1 MTIIFLHEFGK
12 KCERLSRVTQY
23 EALVFDAR
31 EYQGNL
37 GDGMVTPDNI
47 DNFIM
52 DNFSGRYNNKS
63 FDHENLVEELKK
75 YDSTY
80 SNFFRNHIK
89 TNFNVKDLIDKYL
102 ESINIPKY
110 KFNIN

>member
-1 MTIIFLHEFGK
+1 
-12 KCERLSRVTQY
+12 
-23 EALVFDAR
+23 
-31 EYQGNL
+31 
-37 GDGMVTPDNI
+37 MVTPDNI

-63 FDHENLVEELKK
+63 FDLENLVKELKK
-75 YDSTY
+75 YNPTY

-102 ESINIPKY
+102 ESIHIPMKPLY
-110 KFNIN
+110 DIYVESSDRSVDCTKKSQKAKEIGGIDVELPEY